1 MDAFKH
7 LKIGMAPGTSEVYA
21 VMILANGDV
30 SIRVVMELCQEF

>member
-1 MDAFKH
+1 MEAFKH
-7 LKIGMAPGTSEVYA
+7 LKIGMALGTSVDYA